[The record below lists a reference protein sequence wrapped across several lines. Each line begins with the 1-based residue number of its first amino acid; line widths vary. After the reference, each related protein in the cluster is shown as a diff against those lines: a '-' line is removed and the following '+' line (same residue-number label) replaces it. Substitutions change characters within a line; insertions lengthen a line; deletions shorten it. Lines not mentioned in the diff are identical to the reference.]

1 MSTKNERNEE
11 KKLDLKRVEGYSP
24 TQLAEELKKKRV
36 ANFATRF
43 LCLKKSQIK
52 GGKSK
57 KMVGFGN
64 NSVSL
69 HQN

>member
-1 MSTKNERNEE
+1 VSKVIHPHSCHRY
-11 KKLDLKRVEGYSP
+11 GI
-24 TQLAEELKKKRV
+24 AEEFKKKRV
-36 ANFATRF
+36 AIFATRF
-43 LCLKKSQIK
+43 LSILKKSQIK

-64 NSVSL
+64 YSVTL

>member
-1 MSTKNERNEE
+1 VSKVIHPHSYHRY
-11 KKLDLKRVEGYSP
+11 GI
-24 TQLAEELKKKRV
+24 AEELKKKRV
-36 ANFATRF
+36 AIFATRF
-43 LCLKKSQIK
+43 LSILKKSQIK

-64 NSVSL
+64 YSVSL

>member
-1 MSTKNERNEE
+1 VSKVIHPHSCHRY
-11 KKLDLKRVEGYSP
+11 GI
-24 TQLAEELKKKRV
+24 AEEFKKKRV